1 MKIRNTI
8 AVMICIMLLASC
20 CIVAAAASGSANV
33 GGGFWAWET
42 IPGFMA
48 KSSYL
53 HRLQRH
59 SASAQVGAGEIVRD
73 VVDANKT
80 AIATAWGLFGTCRVW
95 WDNNP

>member
-20 CIVAAAASGSANV
+20 CIVAAAASGSENV

-59 SASAQVGAGEIVRD
+59 SAWLKAQA
-73 VVDANKT
+73 KSF
-80 AIATAWGLFGTCRVW
+80 ATLLMQIKQL
-95 WDNNP
+95 